1 MKARA
6 DCADLDVAREPS
18 IARKLWHKRS
28 MSHSIHG
35 PDAMRQPSC
44 ARWWCMLRCAS
55 ACVALLCT
63 FSSATVQAGPVEQLV
78 DLAIGPGQ
86 SAAIVTRYENG
97 GGGLIY
103 GAQGDRSWR
112 LQCGSAHLIP
122 SDASHGP
129 LVILANDTL
138 LVGTSRGVV
147 AGSLDGCG
155 STLEPLANGAE
166 VIDLVADPTDANA
179 AIALA
184 FAVGMSPSSTSLWRR
199 AASGAWSMLGVAD
212 AALAT
217 SMRAASVD
225 GHLRLYETAV
235 LTTLDEDAGTRY
247 YTYQV
252 RYSDDGANTFQA
264 FAVSTDGSPRIV
276 GVDPS
281 NPDRI
286 ALLIDQSSAADSI
299 LVSHERGAKLTPY
312 LQVGEFGALAFAPD
326 GRVWIGGRTSA
337 SDSLQG
343 LWAAPDLDTAPVR
356 LAMADYTVQ
365 CLSYH
370 APSNTLYACKNFWLG
385 EVEPASGAF
394 ASVMSFAAVSDLVN
408 CDGSSTAQ
416 LCEAQLCSAYCGP
429 GHFAVAP
436 ACAAYDAPGC
446 GVAVAMQEAADTM
459 RSPASAFDAGSE
471 SPTAAGGARAAAD
484 GGKVDAGTAARAAAK
499 GSCAVVVV
507 RAGDRAPYCT
517 LWVALCVRAVRRRVR
532 RAPRRR

>member
-1 MKARA
+1 
-6 DCADLDVAREPS
+6 
-18 IARKLWHKRS
+18 
-28 MSHSIHG
+28 
-35 PDAMRQPSC
+35 
-44 ARWWCMLRCAS
+44 
-55 ACVALLCT
+55 
-63 FSSATVQAGPVEQLV
+63 
-78 DLAIGPGQ
+78 
-86 SAAIVTRYENG
+86 
-97 GGGLIY
+97 
-103 GAQGDRSWR
+103 
-112 LQCGSAHLIP
+112 
-122 SDASHGP
+122 
-129 LVILANDTL
+129 
-138 LVGTSRGVV
+138 
-147 AGSLDGCG
+147 
-155 STLEPLANGAE
+155 
-166 VIDLVADPTDANA
+166 
-179 AIALA
+179 
-184 FAVGMSPSSTSLWRR
+184 
-199 AASGAWSMLGVAD
+199 
-212 AALAT
+212 
-217 SMRAASVD
+217 
-225 GHLRLYETAV
+225 
-235 LTTLDEDAGTRY
+235 
-247 YTYQV
+247 
-252 RYSDDGANTFQA
+252 
-264 FAVSTDGSPRIV
+264 
-276 GVDPS
+276 
-281 NPDRI
+281 
-286 ALLIDQSSAADSI
+286 
-299 LVSHERGAKLTPY
+299 
-312 LQVGEFGALAFAPD
+312 
-326 GRVWIGGRTSA
+326 
-337 SDSLQG
+337 

>member
-1 MKARA
+1 
-6 DCADLDVAREPS
+6 
-18 IARKLWHKRS
+18 
-28 MSHSIHG
+28 
-35 PDAMRQPSC
+35 
-44 ARWWCMLRCAS
+44 
-55 ACVALLCT
+55 
-63 FSSATVQAGPVEQLV
+63 
-78 DLAIGPGQ
+78 
-86 SAAIVTRYENG
+86 
-97 GGGLIY
+97 
-103 GAQGDRSWR
+103 
-112 LQCGSAHLIP
+112 
-122 SDASHGP
+122 
-129 LVILANDTL
+129 
-138 LVGTSRGVV
+138 
-147 AGSLDGCG
+147 
-155 STLEPLANGAE
+155 
-166 VIDLVADPTDANA
+166 
-179 AIALA
+179 
-184 FAVGMSPSSTSLWRR
+184 
-199 AASGAWSMLGVAD
+199 MLGVAD

-370 APSNTLYACKNFWLG
+370 APSGKLYACKNFWLG

-484 GGKVDAGTAARAAAK
+484 GGKVDAGTSARAAAK